1 MGSSLAA
8 VIFDLDGVITD
19 TARYHFLAWKRLAGE
34 LNIYF
39 DELINERL
47 KGIDRMHSLE
57 IILEHSQKQF
67 SETQKIRWADQ
78 KNEYYQKLITSMTP
92 ADLSPGAGNLLK
104 NLQEKGIKVGLASA
118 SKNAGTVIE
127 KLQIRD
133 YFDYVADAARIQKG
147 KPDPEIFLTVAEKL
161 SVAAA
166 NCIGVEDA
174 AAGIQAIKSAGMY
187 AVGIGDPRILKE
199 ADDVISGLDEFE
211 LQKYIC

>member
-1 MGSSLAA
+1 LGLSLAA

-34 LNIYF
+34 LDIYF

-47 KGIDRMHSLE
+47 KGVDRMHSLE

-67 SETQKIRWADQ
+67 SETEKIRWAAQ

-104 NLQEKGIKVGLASA
+104 HLKEKGIKVGLASA
-118 SKNAGTVIE
+118 SRNAGTVIE
-127 KLQIRD
+127 RLQIGD
-133 YFDYVADAARIQKG
+133 YFDYIADAARIQKG

-161 SVAAA
+161 LASAA

-187 AVGIGDPRILKE
+187 AIGIGDPRILKE
-199 ADDVISGLDEFE
+199 ADDVISGLNEFE